1 LENAADL
8 LSVRVIGSD
17 QEFNNELASVGAA
30 NKPVIVFLHGYNN
43 SFSDAL
49 RRAAT
54 IKNDIAGDGTVISY
68 TWPSDGSALGYG
80 YDASS
85 ASTASQNFQSFMDA
99 LTKKVPRKQIHII
112 AHSMG
117 GRILIDYIVKLQ
129 NTQTPTIELKFAN
142 LIFAASDITQDLFEQ
157 KVAGPRDEPE
167 RSLIAFAKT
176 VTVYSSEYD
185 RALGFS
191 HEIHRDKRLGLSTKQ
206 DLFLASGLV
215 TIDASSIDPAKFYQK
230 FTTATRHSYVFDKA
244 KGVSDLAGIIANVS
258 PQDRTG
264 LVQDARGQKIF
275 WRMR

>member
-1 LENAADL
+1 M
-8 LSVRVIGSD
+8 
-17 QEFNNELASVGAA
+17 
-30 NKPVIVFLHGYNN
+30 
-43 SFSDAL
+43 
-49 RRAAT
+49 RRASIIIPARNEEVTLPMVLRDLNDT
-54 IKNDIAGDGTVISY
+54 I
-68 TWPSDGSALGYG
+68 P
-80 YDASS
+80 
-85 ASTASQNFQSFMDA
+85 
-99 LTKKVPRKQIHII
+99 
-112 AHSMG
+112 
-117 GRILIDYIVKLQ
+117 KLADV
-129 NTQTPTIELKFAN
+129 EV
-142 LIFAASDITQDLFEQ
+142 D
-157 KVAGPRDEPE
+157 VAGPRDEPE